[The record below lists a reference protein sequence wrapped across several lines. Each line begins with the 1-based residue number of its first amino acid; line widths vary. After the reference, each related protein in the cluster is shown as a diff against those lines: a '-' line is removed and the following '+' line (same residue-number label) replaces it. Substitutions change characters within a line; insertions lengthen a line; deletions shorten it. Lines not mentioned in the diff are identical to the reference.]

1 MALYDLFKKDKPKK
15 KAAKRKPA
23 STRKQSIARSI
34 AKDATA
40 RVKAKQEAS
49 DTATLAKGKPSGGG
63 LMGVGAANKYSSA
76 KKRAAKR
83 TPAKKAPAKKA
94 AAKKTS
100 FKQAFAA
107 ARKAQGAG
115 GTFTWKKSE
124 GGDGGKYTTDRSD
137 DKKKSPGSS
146 AYNKKMMSKS
156 PQGRM
161 RSRMRRT
168 RGGK

>member
-1 MALYDLFKKDKPKK
+1 MALYDMFNKRKPKK
-15 KAAKRKPA
+15 KAAKKKPVRSGRA
-23 STRKQSIARSI
+23 ATRSRELVSRSG
-34 AKDATA
+34 AAGRA
-40 RVKAKQEAS
+40 AAAQEVS
-49 DTATLAKGKPSGGG
+49 DTATLAKGKPRGGG

-100 FKQAFAA
+100 FKQAFVA

-115 GTFTWKKSE
+115 GTFTWNGK
-124 GGDGGKYTTDRSD
+124 KYTTERAD

>member
-23 STRKQSIARSI
+23 STRKQSIARST
-34 AKDATA
+34 AKSATA
-40 RVKAKQEAS
+40 RVKAKQEAD

-76 KKRAAKR
+76 KKRVAKR

-100 FKQAFAA
+100 FKSAFAD

-115 GTFTWKKSE
+115 GTFSWNGKKF
-124 GGDGGKYTTDRSD
+124 TTDRAD